1 MVSGALA
8 ENLFLGRGCVN
19 LQDIIELE
27 SVLEAC
33 GLQFICRVAIQRQI
47 EIQKEKES
55 LWTNLKEVLSSLL
68 EC

>member
-1 MVSGALA
+1 MNWHRQELM
-8 ENLFLGRGCVN
+8 N

-27 SVLEAC
+27 L
-33 GLQFICRVAIQRQI
+33 RVAIKRQVEKI
-47 EIQKEKES
+47 ERES

>member
-1 MVSGALA
+1 MI
-8 ENLFLGRGCVN
+8 

-27 SVLEAC
+27 
-33 GLQFICRVAIQRQI
+33 CRVAIQRQI